1 MNEVATRLRLVA
13 TRLAMMR
20 EEFVA
25 SEKERITEGGD
36 VSSDEGRRGIL
47 IIKKDEKQVSL
58 SFPSGFSSVPRA
70 AKNNEARCYNIGTI
84 VVMYLSILVSIE
96 ATIKLFP

>member
-1 MNEVATRLRLVA
+1 
-13 TRLAMMR
+13 MMR

-47 IIKKDEKQVSL
+47 IIKKDEKQVL
-58 SFPSGFSSVPRA
+58 SFLSLWLLLSA
-70 AKNNEARCYNIGTI
+70 ASCK
-84 VVMYLSILVSIE
+84 
-96 ATIKLFP
+96 KQ